1 MVPAPGR
8 APPSGG
14 QAKSAHTRVR
24 AHLTGASAAG
34 QSASAR
40 QTEGMTSE
48 DAPGSAS
55 AERRR
60 GQGYA
65 WTAYP
70 VTRRDAGQPET
81 VRANR
86 AWWDAE
92 AADYYAEHG
101 AFLGDADL
109 TWGPEGLRESEAHL
123 LGTSRGMRVLEIG
136 CGGAQC
142 SRWVAGQGVAAVVAS
157 DVSAG
162 MLDRARR
169 INATVADPAAPG
181 AAGPVRRRCAA
192 LPRPR
197 PSTSSSPPTASCRSS
212 PTRLGSWPRPPGCC
226 GRAGGSSSRRPTRCA
241 GRCPTTRARR
251 GCASPSRTST
261 APPTSS
267 RTPPARRPTSST
279 TGRFGDRVREIAAA
293 GLRLVD
299 VVEPEWPESNLE
311 TWAGWSQ
318 LRGRLIPGTAIFVC
332 SPRLSGPGTEGQT
345 RV

>member
-1 MVPAPGR
+1 MCVHILPA
-8 APPSGG
+8 S
-14 QAKSAHTRVR
+14 
-24 AHLTGASAAG
+24 SAAG
-34 QSASAR
+34 QSAVAR
-40 QTEGMTSE
+40 QNDGMTSE
-48 DAPGSAS
+48 DAPGSAQGS
-55 AERRR
+55 
-60 GQGYA
+60 GYA

-123 LGTSRGMRVLEIG
+123 LGDLAGMRVLEIG

-142 SRWVAGQGVAAVVAS
+142 SRWVAGQGAAAVVAS

-169 INATVADPAAPG
+169 INATVEDVTLRVPLVQCDG
-181 AAGPVRRRCAA
+181 AA
-192 LPRPR
+192 LPFLDQAFDVVFTAYGVVPFVADSGRVMAEAARVLRP
-197 PSTSSSPPTASCRSS
+197 
-212 PTRLGSWPRPPGCC
+212 G
-226 GRAGGSSSRRPTRCA
+226 GRFVF
-241 GRCPTTRARR
+241 
-251 GCASPSRTST
+251 
-261 APPTSS
+261 
-267 RTPPARRPTSST
+267 ST
-279 TGRFGDRVREIAAA
+279 THPLRWAMPDDPGEEGLRVTQSYFDRTAYVEEDASGTATYVEHHRTLGDRVREIVAA

-299 VVEPEWPESNLE
+299 IVEPEWPESNLE

-318 LRGRLIPGTAIFVC
+318 LRGRLVPGTAIFVC
-332 SPRLSGPGTEGQT
+332 SRD
-345 RV
+345 